1 MKSIKK
7 NNIHNLNGYIF
18 LLPLFNDWDSCK
30 ILLNKINDKIKKL
43 HEKAE
48 VVIVNDNSNINK
60 PKFKFFSNIDKI
72 KILNLNTNVGSQ
84 KAISIG
90 LKFLK
95 NKIKKNKIITILDSD
110 GEDDVNK
117 IPEMI
122 KAAKINHSKVIVSSR
137 TKRQENFLFKILYFF
152 HKLLTFLFTLKWISF

>member
-95 NKIKKNKIITILDSD
+95 NKIKNKIITILTSD

-137 TKRQENFLFKILYFF
+137 TKDKKIF
-152 HKLLTFLFTLKWISF
+152 I

>member
-1 MKSIKK
+1 MVWMILMPFYIPDVRSILWPFLIVTIAFLKPK
-7 NNIHNLNGYIF
+7 IF

-72 KILNLNTNVGSQ
+72 KILNLNTSDPTTI
-84 KAISIG
+84 KTE
-90 LKFLK
+90 
-95 NKIKKNKIITILDSD
+95 KIEKIIKLPIKLKLPFVNSSSFLTYREKSPKLVIII
-110 GEDDVNK
+110 EKYAKIVPVTVNK
-117 IPEMI
+117 G
-122 KAAKINHSKVIVSSR
+122 KI
-137 TKRQENFLFKILYFF
+137 F
-152 HKLLTFLFTLKWISF
+152 